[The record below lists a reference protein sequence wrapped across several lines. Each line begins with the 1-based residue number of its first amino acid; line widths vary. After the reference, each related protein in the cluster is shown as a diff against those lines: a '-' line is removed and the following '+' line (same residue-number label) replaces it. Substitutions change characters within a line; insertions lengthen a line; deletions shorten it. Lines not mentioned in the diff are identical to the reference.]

1 MKKSFIFYLLIGII
15 SLSNLILAQTQSLGV
30 VGKLYTKAEAD
41 QLYGPVKQS
50 ISINTSTLTNLAAKT
65 PDYILFNVINNSLYV
80 LNSSRAVLQGP
91 ATAVSSSQVF
101 KLFSVSMVKQ
111 LIQQGQS
118 TTTSIELRANVLTV
132 TNGDYTLED
141 ALSCPPWC
149 I

>member
-50 ISINTSTLTNLAAKT
+50 ISISTSTLTNLAAKT

-80 LNSSRAVLQGP
+80 LNSYHTYA
-91 ATAVSSSQVF
+91 
-101 KLFSVSMVKQ
+101 K
-111 LIQQGQS
+111 
-118 TTTSIELRANVLTV
+118 
-132 TNGDYTLED
+132 
-141 ALSCPPWC
+141 
-149 I
+149 